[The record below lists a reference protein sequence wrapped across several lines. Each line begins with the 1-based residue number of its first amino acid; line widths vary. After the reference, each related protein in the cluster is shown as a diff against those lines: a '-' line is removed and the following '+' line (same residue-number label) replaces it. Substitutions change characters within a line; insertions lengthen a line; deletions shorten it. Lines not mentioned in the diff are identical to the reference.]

1 MDFREA
7 RRNRRLHIWT
17 LVILFTS
24 LFLGLNYLT
33 SKIETGIDLTRNDQF
48 TLSRETMAWLQ
59 KLERPTDIIL
69 TISQSNKQP
78 KIIHKLML
86 DLKILLNAFE
96 SSDSAYPIRVHHLNI
111 NSLRKNQELI
121 EKYQLDEPNQII
133 IASHFGE
140 NIRKNV
146 LFHFDEQPSS
156 FSKNSLQSYQSRE
169 SLARNAVIGSNF
181 YNNWKEGARNVLEP
195 TAFNGEEIILQGLL
209 SVSHDSKGPNTVY
222 FTTGHGEQDPSDVS
236 RENGYSQFQTFV
248 ESRNMRVRKLSPD
261 PNERIPEDAALVVV
275 ASPQVPFRD
284 QEVAKLRSYASERN
298 GNLLIML
305 NPVRSLSPEAP
316 PTFGL
321 RTLLKD
327 WDLRCHDL
335 LIHDLDTSKF
345 DIFTG
350 DYAIRTFRKNSSHA
364 VISQINELELSIYT
378 GLVRPVEHVKEVF
391 AQADVQELFFSSRDS
406 WAVGNWSNRKKPFEF
421 KGIIDQEGP
430 IPVAAL
436 AEKKVNQ
443 ITHPQKTSGKVAV
456 FGSSKF
462 FVNRILKEN
471 AGNQVLL
478 RNLIYWFNEEDI
490 ILHIK
495 PKDLHVYTIKMNK
508 LQFDKL
514 LYSLISI
521 PTSIGLL
528 GLIVRWLRLDF

>member
-78 KIIHKLML
+78 KIIQKLML

-195 TAFNGEEIILQGLL
+195 TTFNGEEIILQGLL

-261 PNERIPEDAALVVV
+261 PNERIPDDAALVVV

-305 NPVRSLSPEAP
+305 NPVRNLSPEAP

-335 LIHDLDTSKF
+335 LIHDPDT
-345 DIFTG
+345 
-350 DYAIRTFRKNSSHA
+350 
-364 VISQINELELSIYT
+364 
-378 GLVRPVEHVKEVF
+378 
-391 AQADVQELFFSSRDS
+391 
-406 WAVGNWSNRKKPFEF
+406 
-421 KGIIDQEGP
+421 
-430 IPVAAL
+430 
-436 AEKKVNQ
+436 
-443 ITHPQKTSGKVAV
+443 
-456 FGSSKF
+456 
-462 FVNRILKEN
+462 
-471 AGNQVLL
+471 
-478 RNLIYWFNEEDI
+478 
-490 ILHIK
+490 
-495 PKDLHVYTIKMNK
+495 
-508 LQFDKL
+508 
-514 LYSLISI
+514 
-521 PTSIGLL
+521 
-528 GLIVRWLRLDF
+528 